1 MSNQLVTKCHELRLS
16 YSDTYR
22 HSSNNHQTPDRQ
34 PILCPEEQ

>member
-22 HSSNNHQTPDRQ
+22 HSSNNHQIHRRQ
-34 PILCPEEQ
+34 SNLFPEEE